1 MIYYPPEMRDADK
14 TVFEMKSPAE
24 MNRDD
29 ARKLEEVS
37 LMEDRFEDIPTSHPL
52 MREVAEREEADI
64 KKLEPDRKKIM
75 ERYDRMHKKKTLR
88 QLFEFNK
95 EAEEEFEKETELDY
109 VNVREERRKKRLE
122 GKMEKKEDKKKK
134 KEGKDR
140 KGDF

>member
-1 MIYYPPEMRDADK
+1 MRDADK

-75 ERYDRMHKKKTLR
+75 DRYDRMHKKKTLR
-88 QLFEFNK
+88 QLFEFNR

-109 VNVREERRKKRLE
+109 VNVREGEKEEETGGEDGEE
-122 GKMEKKEDKKKK
+122 G
-134 KEGKDR
+134 G
-140 KGDF
+140 